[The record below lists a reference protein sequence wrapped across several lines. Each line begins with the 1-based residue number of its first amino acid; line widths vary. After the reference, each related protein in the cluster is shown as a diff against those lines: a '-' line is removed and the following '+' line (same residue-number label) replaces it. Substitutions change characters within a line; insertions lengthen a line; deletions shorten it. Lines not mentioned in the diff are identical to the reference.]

1 VCENW
6 GPGLENR
13 AHEVCAYI
21 PLGLGGGV
29 EGAILASKPGQR
41 MPRASEDP
49 VFLAI
54 MRAELWR
61 DSRCHVRCGCV
72 DHCGLENLVGD
83 DAISGC

>member
-1 VCENW
+1 VHENW
-6 GPGLENR
+6 GLGLESR
-13 AHEVCAYI
+13 AREVCAYI
-21 PLGLGGGV
+21 PLGLCGGV

-49 VFLAI
+49 VLLAI

-61 DSRCHVRCGCV
+61 DSRCHARRGCV
-72 DHCGLENLVGD
+72 DRRRLENSAGD